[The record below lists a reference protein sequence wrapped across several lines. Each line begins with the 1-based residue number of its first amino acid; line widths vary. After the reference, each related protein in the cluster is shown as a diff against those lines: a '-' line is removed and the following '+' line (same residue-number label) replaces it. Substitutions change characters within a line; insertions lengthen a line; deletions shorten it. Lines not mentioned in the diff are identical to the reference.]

1 MSTRTTNTLGVSE
14 KTNTKVIKNRK
25 REKKPMVGDGIY
37 DYTMNKILNTSNN
50 RLFDGEQHGI
60 TYTEKDGYQP
70 SRFTGP
76 NTKLF
81 ERLKK
86 GEKGLSYA
94 DEVSKTHDLRY
105 SVAKNREDIR
115 IADNKMI
122 ASLEKAKKDKLDF
135 NFNINPALFGIKS
148 KKILEDYFYIYP
160 NPSSGNEPLTDE
172 ERTLYMKVLS
182 EQEMRG
188 FGRCRF

>member
-1 MSTRTTNTLGVSE
+1 MSTRTK
-14 KTNTKVIKNRK
+14 KTNTKVK
-25 REKKPMVGDGIY
+25 RNKQKGDGIY

-50 RLFDGEQHGI
+50 RLFDGEQHSVIFADGI
-60 TYTEKDGYQP
+60 FQP
-70 SRFTGP
+70 ARFNGP

-86 GEKGLSYA
+86 GDKGLSYA
-94 DEVSKTHDLRY
+94 DEVAKTHDLRY
-105 SVAKNREDIR
+105 SVSKNREDIR
-115 IADNKMI
+115 IADDKMI

-135 NFNINPALFGIKS
+135 NFNIIQGLIGIKS
-148 KKILEDYFYIYP
+148 KKILEDYFNIYP

-172 ERTLYMKVLS
+172 ERTLYNKVLG